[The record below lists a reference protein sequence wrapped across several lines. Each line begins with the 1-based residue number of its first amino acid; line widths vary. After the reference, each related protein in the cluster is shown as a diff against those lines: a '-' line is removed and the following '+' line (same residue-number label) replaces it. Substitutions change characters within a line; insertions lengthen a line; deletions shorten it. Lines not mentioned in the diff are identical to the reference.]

1 MRPSFDELQFED
13 GTYRPFAKKLGD
25 WLAKTNN
32 HKLADFNDQAR
43 DMFYHK
49 GVTFTVYDDA
59 DNTKRTIPF
68 DIIPRVLSLSE
79 WRHIER
85 GCAQRIRALNAFL
98 HDIYHE
104 QAIVKAGII
113 PAEQV
118 FANEAYEPWMI
129 DIALDNPVY
138 AHISG
143 IDLIRNTE
151 GQFCVLEDNLR
162 TPSGVSYLLESRAIS
177 QQLLG
182 EVYNQYN
189 VLDVLDYPTRLK
201 ASLATASK
209 KANPQIVVLTP
220 GRFNSAYYE
229 HVCLARK
236 MNVPLVHG
244 YDLLV
249 ENNKVYVQGITNKQQ
264 VDVIYRRIDDAFLD
278 PLAFRADSILG
289 IAGLMSAYRA
299 GNVVIANAPGTGV
312 ADDKSL
318 YPYVPQMIKF
328 YLGEDAILPNIET
341 YQCRDP
347 KQLDYVLAN
356 LDKLVVKET
365 QGSGGYG
372 MLIGPTASR
381 DEITRYRERILANPK
396 RFIAQPTISL
406 STNPTFVG
414 QGIAPRHIDL
424 RPFILSHG
432 DGQIDVIPG
441 GLTRVA
447 MVEGSLVVNS
457 SQGGGVKDTWV
468 IDDSI
473 QAPAADFNQSMQP
486 TDPIGTIPLL
496 LLSQANDLVWLGRY
510 GKRLAHYQALI
521 SELQTQAFD
530 PQQINTLVK
539 NLGLNPTSNQANVI
553 ADLKQ
558 HWIPQ
563 TLTAI
568 EDNVQTLKSLLNPET
583 VNLYH
588 LLPHFLDS
596 NSKDSYQIPE
606 QLQHCNVAMQQ
617 EDPKVRLFWQLGMLI
632 EDLHNK
638 ILTQQPRHAVIGDL
652 VILAKELPP
661 QAPWQ
666 ALTRLINQLHQ
677 SNDTQTYWQ
686 LNQALMASL
695 SEGVSQ

>member
-1 MRPSFDELQFED
+1 MS
-13 GTYRPFAKKLGD
+13 
-25 WLAKTNN
+25 
-32 HKLADFNDQAR
+32 
-43 DMFYHK
+43 K
-49 GVTFTVYDDA
+49 G
-59 DNTKRTIPF
+59 
-68 DIIPRVLSLSE
+68 
-79 WRHIER
+79 
-85 GCAQRIRALNAFL
+85 
-98 HDIYHE
+98 
-104 QAIVKAGII
+104 
-113 PAEQV
+113 
-118 FANEAYEPWMI
+118 
-129 DIALDNPVY
+129 
-138 AHISG
+138 
-143 IDLIRNTE
+143 
-151 GQFCVLEDNLR
+151 
-162 TPSGVSYLLESRAIS
+162 
-177 QQLLG
+177 
-182 EVYNQYN
+182 
-189 VLDVLDYPTRLK
+189 
-201 ASLATASK
+201 
-209 KANPQIVVLTP
+209 
-220 GRFNSAYYE
+220 
-229 HVCLARK
+229 
-236 MNVPLVHG
+236 
-244 YDLLV
+244 
-249 ENNKVYVQGITNKQQ
+249 GITGKQQ

-318 YPYVPQMIKF
+318 YPYVPEMIKF

-496 LLSQANDLVWLGRY
+496 LLSQANNLVWLGRY

-530 PQQINTLVK
+530 QQQITTLVK

-606 QLQHCNVAMQQ
+606 QLQHCNAAMQQ
-617 EDPKVRLFWQLGMLI
+617 EDPNVRLFWQLGMLI